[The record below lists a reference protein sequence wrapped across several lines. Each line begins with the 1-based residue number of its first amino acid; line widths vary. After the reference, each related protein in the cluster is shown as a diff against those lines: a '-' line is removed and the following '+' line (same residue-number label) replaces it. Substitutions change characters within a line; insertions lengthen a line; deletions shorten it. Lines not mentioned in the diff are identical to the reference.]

1 MPALLALIPAVVS
14 LAEKL
19 FPKGSD
25 GVSTG
30 SQKKSFVLRILEV
43 VFDEAAAAGKLPP
56 WIVDSKDIV
65 LKVLDGLIEAAVAA
79 LKKGSA

>member
-1 MPALLALIPAVVS
+1 MPALLALIPALVG

-30 SQKKSFVLRILEV
+30 TQKKSFVMKLLEV
-43 VFDEAAAAGKLPP
+43 VFDEAVAAGKLPS
-56 WIVDSKDIV
+56 WLADSKDIV
-65 LKVLDGLIEAAVAA
+65 LRILDGLIEAAVAA
-79 LKKGSA
+79 LKKNAA